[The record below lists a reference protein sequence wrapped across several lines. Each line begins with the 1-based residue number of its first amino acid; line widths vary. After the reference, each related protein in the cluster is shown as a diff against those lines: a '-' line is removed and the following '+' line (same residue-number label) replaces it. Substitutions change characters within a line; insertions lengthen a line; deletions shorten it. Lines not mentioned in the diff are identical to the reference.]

1 MKYAYINGKILDGTK
16 DMQVKEGFVI
26 LTDNDKI
33 EDIVKAGT
41 DLNGYEKVDLKRRY
55 IMPGLI
61 NMHVHLAGNGKPQK
75 KQRDNEKLVKIL
87 MGNALMRSIAYGMV
101 AGFAK
106 TELMSG
112 VTTIRTVGGLGS
124 FDTKLRDEIN
134 AGTKMGPRI
143 LAANEGISVPGGHM
157 AGSVAVAADSIDTA
171 LKHLEQSEKE
181 KVDLIKLMS
190 GVTTIRTVGGLGSFD
205 TKLRDEINAGT
216 KMGPRILAANEGISV
231 PGGHMAG
238 SVAVAADSIDTAL
251 KHLEQSEKE
260 KVDLIKLMITGGVM
274 DAKEKGV
281 PGELKMSPEMVK
293 VVCDKAH
300 ENGYLVAAHVE
311 SPQGVRVAL
320 ENGVDSIEHGAKIDD
335 DTIKLFKERKAFLC
349 TTISP
354 ALPYALFDRSITNAT
369 EVEQFNG
376 NVVFEGIIACAKAA
390 LENDIPVVLGNDVGC
405 PWITQY
411 DFWREL
417 YYFHKYTGVSN
428 AFALYTATA
437 RAAEMAGIGDIT
449 GTLEK
454 DNCAD
459 MIVTEENPLD
469 DLRALRHVKMVV
481 ARGTIME
488 NPKVKINKRVETEL
502 DKFL

>member
-33 EDIVKAGT
+33 EDIVNAGT
-41 DLNGYEKVDLKRRY
+41 DLNGYEKVDLKGRY

-87 MGNALMRSIAYGMV
+87 MGNVLMRSIAYGMV

-106 TELMSG
+106 TE
-112 VTTIRTVGGLGS
+112 
-124 FDTKLRDEIN
+124 
-134 AGTKMGPRI
+134 
-143 LAANEGISVPGGHM
+143 
-157 AGSVAVAADSIDTA
+157 
-171 LKHLEQSEKE
+171 
-181 KVDLIKLMS
+181 LMS

-293 VVCDKAH
+293 AVCDKAH
-300 ENGYLVAAHVE
+300 ENGYVVAAHVE

-320 ENGVDSIEHGAKIDD
+320 ENGVDSIEHGAKIDA

-454 DNCAD
+454 DKCAD

-481 ARGTIME
+481 ARGTITE